1 MKYRMAVTNAIGIPS
16 SFDLYSR
23 MVMRTRGRLPLKP
36 KKISSRNTKNI
47 SHCIIFGCTTTTPM
61 NTTRT
66 IRIATGIKKI
76 ELGNENMVTFQITDV
91 LKQHR
96 DTLINSLLTDLTT
109 YITYHF
115 RTPPKKEQLD
125 QIRARLLDL
134 RNSAVGLAK
143 YGFLVEEILA
153 NDTTYVRSEPFY
165 HEINE
170 VIGEQLNPSQLIL
183 VK

>member
-1 MKYRMAVTNAIGIPS
+1 
-16 SFDLYSR
+16 
-23 MVMRTRGRLPLKP
+23 
-36 KKISSRNTKNI
+36 
-47 SHCIIFGCTTTTPM
+47 M

-76 ELGNENMVTFQITDV
+76 ELGNENIVTLQITDV

-96 DTLINSLLTDLTT
+96 DALINSLLSDLVT
-109 YITYHF
+109 YVNYQF
-115 RTPPKKEQLD
+115 RTPAKKEQLD
-125 QIRARLLDL
+125 HIRARLLDL

-143 YGFLVEEILA
+143 YGFLVDEILA

-165 HEINE
+165 QEINE
-170 VIGEQLNPSQLIL
+170 VIGEELNPSQLIL

>member
-1 MKYRMAVTNAIGIPS
+1 M
-16 SFDLYSR
+16 
-23 MVMRTRGRLPLKP
+23 
-36 KKISSRNTKNI
+36 
-47 SHCIIFGCTTTTPM
+47 IFPTFGVNTTTRVM

-76 ELGNENMVTFQITDV
+76 ELGNENIVTLQITDV

-96 DTLINSLLTDLTT
+96 DALINSLLSDLVT
-109 YITYHF
+109 YVNYQF
-115 RTPPKKEQLD
+115 RTPAKKEQLD
-125 QIRARLLDL
+125 HIRARLLDL

-143 YGFLVEEILA
+143 YGFLVDEILA

-165 HEINE
+165 QEINE
-170 VIGEQLNPSQLIL
+170 VIGEELNPSQLIL